1 VVAGA
6 GPEVLIAA
14 GGDLMYAL
22 REALAAFRRAPVL
35 TGLSAAMIALSL
47 FVVGL
52 FGLAAYNVRTVVQD
66 VEARVEIVAYLRDDA
81 APGAVEIA
89 QQQISEF
96 PEVRALRYISREEAL
111 VIARQELRE
120 LAGLFGNL
128 ESNPLPASL
137 EISLHTGQRDAD
149 VVRSVADRIALY
161 PFVEEVQ
168 YGADWLD
175 RVFVLRRVA
184 GAATLTLGL
193 GFAAVAA
200 LIIGAAIRMAVFARR
215 DEILI
220 MRLVG
225 ATDSF
230 IRRPFV
236 LEGLITGV
244 IGAGMAVTATYTV
257 FQLLSGAVFQLDW
270 LPLPYLAAGLAAGA
284 AVGLLSS
291 VIAVRRHLREL
302 A

>member
-1 VVAGA
+1 
-6 GPEVLIAA
+6 
-14 GGDLMYAL
+14 MYAV

-47 FVVGL
+47 FVIGL
-52 FGLAAYNVRTVVQD
+52 FGLAAHNVRTVVQD
-66 VEARVEIVAYLRDDA
+66 VESRVEIIAYLRDDA
-81 APGAVEIA
+81 APGAIDIA
-89 QQQISEF
+89 RQQIGEY
-96 PEVRALRYISREEAL
+96 PEVRDVRLISRAEAL
-111 VIARQELRE
+111 AIARQELRE
-120 LAGLFGNL
+120 LATMFGNL
-128 ESNPLPASL
+128 ETNPLPASL
-137 EISLHTGQRDAD
+137 EVSLHTGQKDAD
-149 VVRSVADRIALY
+149 VVRNVARRIEAY

-168 YGADWLD
+168 YGEDWLD

-184 GAATLTLGL
+184 AVATLTLGL
-193 GFAAVAA
+193 GFAAVAS
-200 LIIGAAIRMAVFARR
+200 LIIGAAIRMAIFARR

-236 LEGLITGV
+236 IEGLLTGLV
-244 IGAGMAVTATYTV
+244 GALLALAATWSI
-257 FQLLSGAVFQLDW
+257 FRLLSSAVFQLDW
-270 LPLPYLAAGLAAGA
+270 LPVHYLGAGLAAGA
-284 AVGLLSS
+284 VVGLMAS

>member
-1 VVAGA
+1 
-6 GPEVLIAA
+6 
-14 GGDLMYAL
+14 MYAL

-52 FGLAAYNVRTVVQD
+52 FGLAAHNVRSVVQD
-66 VEARVEIVAYLRDDA
+66 VESRVEVVAYLRDDA
-81 APGAVEIA
+81 APGAVQLA
-89 QQQISEF
+89 QEQIREF
-96 PEVRALRYISREEAL
+96 PEVRELRYVSREEAL
-111 VIARQELRE
+111 VIARRELQELT
-120 LAGLFGNL
+120 GIFGNL

-137 EISLHTGQRDAD
+137 EVSLHTGQRDAGA
-149 VVRSVADRIALY
+149 VRSIAERLEAY

-168 YGADWLD
+168 YGEDWLEK
-175 RVFVLRRVA
+175 VFVLRRVA
-184 GAATLTLGL
+184 AAATLTLGL

-200 LIIGAAIRMAVFARR
+200 LIIGAAIRMAIFARR

-230 IRRPFV
+230 IRSPFV
-236 LEGLITGV
+236 IEGLITGV
-244 IGAGMAVTATYTV
+244 IGAVLALLGTWTV
-257 FQLLSGAVFQLDW
+257 FRLLSGAVFQLEW
-270 LPLPYLAAGLAAGA
+270 LPVHYLVAGLGAGA
-284 AVGLLSS
+284 IVGLLASI
-291 VIAVRRHLREL
+291 VAVRRHLREI

>member
-1 VVAGA
+1 
-6 GPEVLIAA
+6 
-14 GGDLMYAL
+14 MYAL
-22 REALAAFRRAPVL
+22 REAIAAFRRAPVL

-52 FGLAAYNVRTVVQD
+52 FGLAAYNVRAVVQD
-66 VEARVEIVAYLRDDA
+66 VESRVEIVAYLRDDA
-81 APGAVEIA
+81 AVGAVEIA
-89 QQQISEF
+89 QQQIREF
-96 PEVRALRYISREEAL
+96 SEVRQVRYISREEAL

-120 LAGLFGNL
+120 LASMFGNL
-128 ESNPLPASL
+128 ETNPLPASL

-149 VVRSVADRIALY
+149 VIRAVAQRVQAY

-168 YGADWLD
+168 YGEDWLD
-175 RVFVLRRVA
+175 KVFVLRRVA

-193 GFAAVAA
+193 GFAAVAS
-200 LIIGAAIRMAVFARR
+200 LIIGAAIRMAIFARR

-225 ATDSF
+225 ATDAF

-236 LEGLITGV
+236 IEGLITGL
-244 IGAGMAVTATYTV
+244 IGASLALVATWSV
-257 FQLLSGAVFQLDW
+257 FRLLSGAVFQLDW
-270 LPLPYLAAGLAAGA
+270 IPMHYLGAGLTAGA
-284 AVGLLSS
+284 VVGVLAS

>member
-1 VVAGA
+1 
-6 GPEVLIAA
+6 
-14 GGDLMYAL
+14 MYAL

-66 VEARVEIVAYLRDDA
+66 VESRVEIIAYLRDDA

-89 QQQISEF
+89 QQQIRDF
-96 PEVRALRYISREEAL
+96 AEVRDVRYISREEAL

-120 LAGLFGNL
+120 LASMFGNL
-128 ESNPLPASL
+128 DSNPLPASL
-137 EISLHTGQRDAD
+137 EISLRPGQKDAD
-149 VVRSVADRIALY
+149 VIRSVAQRIDVY

-168 YGADWLD
+168 YGEDWLD
-175 RVFVLRRVA
+175 KVFVLRRVA

-193 GFAAVAA
+193 GFAAVAS
-200 LIIGAAIRMAVFARR
+200 LIIGAAIRMAIFARR

-236 LEGLITGV
+236 IEGLLTGV
-244 IGAGMAVTATYTV
+244 IGASLAVAATYSV

-270 LPLPYLAAGLAAGA
+270 LPLPYLGAGLAAGA
-284 AVGLLSS
+284 IVGLMAS